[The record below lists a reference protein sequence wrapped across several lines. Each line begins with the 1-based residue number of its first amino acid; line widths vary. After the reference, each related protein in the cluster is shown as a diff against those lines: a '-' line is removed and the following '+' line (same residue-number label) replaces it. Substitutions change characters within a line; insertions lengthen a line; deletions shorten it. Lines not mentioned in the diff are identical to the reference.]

1 MTTTFTVPLE
11 PSGPGGGSPAPDT
24 AAHAISWHGVRTI
37 AVLELRQRIRSTR
50 WRVALAVWFALV
62 GLVSV
67 LIGGAFASLGGDPK
81 WAFGLVLMFVLGLGL
96 VVAPT
101 LASTA
106 INGDRSAGTLAILQV
121 TLLSPA
127 DIAVGKLLAGWAAA
141 LAFLVVS
148 LPFLIWSALLGG
160 TTVGGFFLSL
170 AVLALML
177 GVVCAIGLGF
187 SALTARTAGSSVLT
201 YIAVASLTV
210 LTPILFVLTLPAV
223 TTTEQVE
230 VYGLAQGPP
239 ADGENSGCETFT
251 AEREVSHTERT
262 WWLLA
267 INPFVILAD
276 TGAQPGLDPEDSGPF
291 EAIRAATNEMRN
303 GPPDVVQECWWES
316 QAPPEVDHGTPV
328 WPWGLGANLLL
339 GAAGLAVAIRRLKVP
354 YRTLPGGTRV
364 A

>member
-1 MTTTFTVPLE
+1 MTTFTVPLE
-11 PSGPGGGSPAPDT
+11 PNHPPVPEPTAPGAR
-24 AAHAISWHGVRTI
+24 AISWQGVRTI

-50 WRVALAVWFALV
+50 WRVALGVWFGLV
-62 GLVSV
+62 GLISL
-67 LIGGAFASLGGDPK
+67 LIGGAFAALGGDPT

-106 INGDRSAGTLAILQV
+106 INGDRNAGTLAILQV

-141 LAFLVVS
+141 LAFLTVS
-148 LPFLIWSALLGG
+148 LPFLLWSALLGG
-160 TTVGGFFLSL
+160 TTAGGFVLSL
-170 AVLALML
+170 VVLALLL

-201 YIAVASLTV
+201 YVAVASLTV
-210 LTPILFVLTLPAV
+210 ISLILFVLTFPAV
-223 TTTEQVE
+223 TTTEQVQVHGIVE
-230 VYGLAQGPP
+230 ESI
-239 ADGENSGCETFT
+239 ADGGEYRCETFT
-251 AEREVSHTERT
+251 DQREVTHTEQT

-276 TGAQPGLDPEDSGPF
+276 TGAQPGLDPDRSGPF
-291 EAIRAATNEMRN
+291 EAIRAATNQMRS
-303 GPPDVVQECWWES
+303 GPPDVFEECWLSSYAE
-316 QAPPEVDHGTPV
+316 PRVDDAAPV

-339 GAAGLAVAIRRLKVP
+339 GAAGLAVAIRRLRVP